1 MGRRT
6 TYGPFSDRI
15 TMIELEPTSR
25 VFVAGH
31 RGLVGAALVRRFQ
44 QAAFCNLILRTRA
57 EVDLTEREAVLGLF
71 RETAPE
77 CVIIAAARVGGIAA
91 NMAAPVDFLLENL
104 QIQNNLLE
112 ACQRFQVKKAVFLG
126 SSCVYPREAPQP
138 MRESSFMHGPLEPTN
153 ESYAVAKIAGIRLA
167 QAMHEQYGLEV
178 ICPMPCNVYGPG
190 DHFEFERSHVVS
202 ALVRR
207 FVEAKQQNAA
217 TVILWGT
224 GNARREF
231 LHVDDL
237 ADACLFLLQHFH
249 SPELVNVGSGVD
261 FAIRELAEM
270 VGRAVGY
277 TGRVEWDTTKPDG
290 MPRKLLDVTK
300 LQALGWRSKIGL
312 EEGLGMVVA
321 DFHRWQSLSKGN
333 VA

>member
-1 MGRRT
+1 LG
-6 TYGPFSDRI
+6 
-15 TMIELEPTSR
+15 ELDPSSR
-25 VFVAGH
+25 VFIAGH

-44 QAAFCNLILRTRA
+44 HAEFRNLILRTRA
-57 EVDLTEREAVLGLF
+57 EVDLTAREAVFRLF

-91 NMAAPVDFLLENL
+91 NIAAPVDFLLENL
-104 QIQNNLLE
+104 QIQNNVLE
-112 ACQRFQVKKAVFLG
+112 ACQRFQVKKTVFLG

-138 MRESSFMHGPLEPTN
+138 MHESCFMHGPLEPTN

-167 QAMHEQYGLEV
+167 QAMHEQYGLDV

-207 FVEAKQQNAA
+207 FVEAKQQNAT

-237 ADACLFLLQHFH
+237 ADACFFLVRHFR

-261 FAIRELAEM
+261 FAIRELAEI
-270 VGRAVGY
+270 VGRVVSY
-277 TGRVEWDTTKPDG
+277 TGHVEWDTTKPDG
-290 MPRKLLDVTK
+290 MPRKLLDVAK

-312 EEGLGMVVA
+312 EEGLGMVVE
-321 DFHRWQSLSKGN
+321 DFHRWQSQSKDM
-333 VA
+333 